1 MPATRCARGPSLG
14 AATLAER
21 TEQKRRF
28 PDRHRRPGD
37 RERRPSNRA
46 GPGTAY
52 PRTAW
57 SAGAPVSDR
66 HRPPRGG
73 RNRVPPF
80 ALTGR
85 RQGNADLR
93 PVLPVGAGTAARRAA
108 AAWTLTVG
116 MAPFSARTPED
127 RVARRPGNRVP
138 PTAKKR
144 GDGQER
150 RCSHRHRAGARNPH
164 RWRCVIPCPSS
175 ACAHPGWRDHPSLPS
190 PRRRGRRK
198 RHPRVAPGGAGP
210 VTSRAGTRGR
220 RATSSSRRPAR
231 PI

>member
-14 AATLAER
+14 AATLAAR
-21 TEQKRRF
+21 GKTQAAFGRRSIAPEPLRF
-28 PDRHRRPGD
+28 APFFVAFRSKYTRASSPGGGSSLTRLVGRAPRPHREDWPTSALTWVSPQAASRGNGARNPNQEG
-37 RERRPSNRA
+37 SAA
-46 GPGTAY
+46 GY
-52 PRTAW
+52 
-57 SAGAPVSDR
+57 GAPIF
-66 HRPPRGG
+66 RPPPGELAG
-73 RNRVPPF
+73 I
-80 ALTGR
+80 AAHG
-85 RQGNADLR
+85 AAK
-93 PVLPVGAGTAARRAA
+93 LP
-108 AAWTLTVG
+108 
-116 MAPFSARTPED
+116 S
-127 RVARRPGNRVP
+127 

-220 RATSSSRRPAR
+220 RTTSSSRRPAR